1 MLSGCLHSRSFA
13 TLREIGPSV
22 WRLGAGRERPRAAVL
37 GGVHGNE
44 LSGVEVVNTLVS
56 ELASKDIDVNGE
68 VTFIIGNPAAV
79 SRGSRFIDY
88 DLNRCFQDDK
98 LCDVTTAGATLSGI
112 EWERAQQLAPF
123 LRGLDVLLD
132 LHSTNKPS
140 SPFVRLPGPEQ
151 GRRARFASAEELFLR
166 ALPPACDTVLWDPD
180 GLIAAGGMTDEYAL
194 RHSEGLR
201 QAQVCYES
209 GLASDRSSVE
219 TTRRAVRH
227 CLEQLGLL
235 PGPQGT
241 KPLEPLEPQRQWRH
255 FQITEVFFLDARGF
269 EWQNGHGA
277 RNFQRV
283 PRGEVYGRRL
293 QGAEELRAERES
305 FMVFPKVRNL
315 WALGRPLGWLAKQL
329 EVL

>member
-1 MLSGCLHSRSFA
+1 MLRTYRMQMSFA

-44 LSGVEVVNTLVS
+44 LSGVEVGQRVVNTLVS
-56 ELASKDIDVNGE
+56 ELASKARSFPVEPGCGPMAHGDIDVNGE

-98 LCDVTTAGATLSGI
+98 LCDVTTA
-112 EWERAQQLAPF
+112 
-123 LRGLDVLLD
+123 
-132 LHSTNKPS
+132 
-140 SPFVRLPGPEQ
+140 GPEQ

-235 PGPQGT
+235 PGPQ
-241 KPLEPLEPQRQWRH
+241 PLEPQRQWRH

-293 QGAEELRAERES
+293 QGELRAERES